1 MEAAWAWKVKMF
13 NFLTYIPHSSS
24 HNFPLPAEEG
34 VALHGL
40 VLVDGDEGEHVGEEL
55 VSAAVGDPGQG
66 HSASVRRPVG
76 GGGSH

>member
-1 MEAAWAWKVKMF
+1 ML
-13 NFLTYIPHSSS
+13 NFLTFSPSSS

-55 VSAAVGDPGQG
+55 VSTAVGDPGQC
-66 HSASVRRPVG
+66 SVMVSGDQWEESLTRDILAI
-76 GGGSH
+76 